1 MNNPTNEELIQ
12 QSLMKREQLAANKLN
27 MLSQA
32 SSSVA
37 KMMTGW
43 MGKYSSVTYKDAHH
57 VGRIILAMDGNED
70 SKLHDRVH
78 VSKRIGERPKDTFK
92 SVLNDGVLNRLG
104 DVSAEIKELR
114 KGLGT
119 NYEAMFFYRLKQLQP
134 DCYLLQHVTHE
145 LNAGKSFQEIFTNPN
160 LATIQESTK
169 NEISASL
176 EVMSSYFN
184 DHLARDILH
193 STKADPILVLMERA
207 ALRGSIEQTIK
218 ATGMNLAPP
227 GKSHKP

>member
-1 MNNPTNEELIQ
+1 MSNPTNEELIQ
-12 QSLMKREQLAANKLN
+12 QSLIKREQLAANKLN
-27 MLSQA
+27 MLNHANSL
-32 SSSVA
+32 VA
-37 KMMTGW
+37 NKMGGW

-57 VGRIILAMDGNED
+57 VGRIILSTDGNED
-70 SKLHDRVH
+70 SKLHDQVH

-92 SVLNDGVLNRLG
+92 SVLNDGVLNRLE
-104 DVSAEIKELR
+104 DVSAEVKELR

-119 NYEAMFFYRLKQLQP
+119 NYEALFFYRLKQLQP

-145 LNAGKSFQEIFTNPN
+145 LNAGKSFQEIFSNPN

-169 NEISASL
+169 SEIRNSL
-176 EVMSSYFN
+176 EVMHIYLN
-184 DHLARDILH
+184 DHLAKDILH

-207 ALRGSIEQTIK
+207 ALRSSIEQTIK
-218 ATGMNLAPP
+218 KTGMNLAPP